1 MEFVSLNPSFALV
14 RFAAGRVVDLAI
26 GVLFTVPRESRQAD
40 DANDVP
46 RPKALIW
53 VL

>member
-1 MEFVSLNPSFALV
+1 MKLVAFQPRLALIC
-14 RFAAGRVVDLAI
+14 FAAGRVVDLAI
-26 GVLFTVPRESRQAD
+26 GVLFAVPRESRQAD

-46 RPKALIW
+46 GPKALIW